1 MRLRYFFM
9 IAIALLTLSACEKK
23 PADTTEKVMDKVNDA
38 LDRRP
43 NEKARD
49 AIEDITSAAKE
60 ASEKARG
67 KIEEI
72 TGEIKN
78 QAKDTAQ

>member
-1 MRLRYFFM
+1 MKPRYFF
-9 IAIALLTLSACEKK
+9 IIVIALLTLSACEQKQT
-23 PADTTEKVMDKVNDA
+23 DTTAKVMDKVDDA

-60 ASEKARG
+60 ASEEAQG
-67 KIEEI
+67 KIKEI
-72 TGEIKN
+72 TREIKN
-78 QAKDTAQ
+78 QAKDATK